1 MAGRFRWAPL
11 LRLLLGLALIAW
23 LARSIGLES
32 IRSALTPI
40 REHPAWIGAALAL
53 TFAALFAGD
62 DDVTAAAAP
71 SAPVRVLDDGTAP
84 ADLPRVADGLMGL
97 IALMLVLYLVAPT
110 AQQMIAMLANLRLRL
125 AAGGKA

>member
-1 MAGRFRWAPL
+1 MGR
-11 LRLLLGLALIAW
+11 
-23 LARSIGLES
+23 
-32 IRSALTPI
+32 
-40 REHPAWIGAALAL
+40 
-53 TFAALFAGD
+53 
-62 DDVTAAAAP
+62 
-71 SAPVRVLDDGTAP
+71 TAP